1 MINIFTDFFSKE
13 LPSAASDARPG
24 ADGLRI
30 QLDGGNN
37 ICIYM
42 DAADATTYATAIN
55 RAKLDCL
62 ARRLHNQK
70 PSTESKV
77 A

>member
-1 MINIFTDFFSKE
+1 
-13 LPSAASDARPG
+13 
-24 ADGLRI
+24 
-30 QLDGGNN
+30 
-37 ICIYM
+37 M